1 MTSSVS
7 LPCRASTLS
16 DNICVSVDVLVLT
29 AENISLAE
37 SRKVPQC
44 APALLLRRLRYSK
57 KKNQRKGGWDPSDYF
72 HDLGGERADQFWA
85 QRSTHATLQRSRRNL
100 IIDGRN
106 AIRKHNS
113 KKQVL
118 KRAKVQ
124 ILPKQNSQKKKVRI
138 AFLT

>member
-7 LPCRASTLS
+7 LSRGRASTLS

-44 APALLLRRLRYSK
+44 APALLLLRRLRYSK

-85 QRSTHATLQRSRRNL
+85 QRSPHATLQRSRRNL
-100 IIDGRN
+100 IIDGQN

-113 KKQVL
+113 KN
-118 KRAKVQ
+118 R
-124 ILPKQNSQKKKVRI
+124 S
-138 AFLT
+138 